1 MNNFDFLTS
10 YNYYGRRPKNALN
23 EDELDDALG
32 LSDPNAE
39 SPTTPEDTTDDTIP
53 AASGDTSMDAANI
66 QTALNNELPADIAP
80 VSSGSENAVQLDVTQ
95 LVQKQDEIN
104 KTVQDVLAKIS
115 DLIKGNETLK
125 SDMESKMQT
134 FQDRAEERSN
144 SMSKELEMRIP
155 TPIEKLQLQSL
166 HSFPYN
172 VKLTD
177 YWQPTQEDKYKY
189 AIGNAKEQPLE
200 SNEAPT
206 KPDEYIL
213 KQSDIMKG
221 YDENFI
227 KRTLSNSNRF

>member
-32 LSDPNAE
+32 LSDTA
-39 SPTTPEDTTDDTIP
+39 SDTAAVTDDTIP
-53 AASGDTSMDAANI
+53 SASGDTSMNATDI
-66 QTALNNELPADIAP
+66 QTALNNELPTDAAP
-80 VSSGSENAVQLDVTQ
+80 APSGTENAVQLDVTQ

-104 KTVQDVLAKIS
+104 KTVQDVLSKIS
-115 DLIKGNETLK
+115 ELIKGNETLK
-125 SDMESKMQT
+125 SEMDSKLEAFGAQS
-134 FQDRAEERSN
+134 EERSKN
-144 SMSKELEMRIP
+144 MSKELEMRIP

-200 SNEAPT
+200 TNEVPT